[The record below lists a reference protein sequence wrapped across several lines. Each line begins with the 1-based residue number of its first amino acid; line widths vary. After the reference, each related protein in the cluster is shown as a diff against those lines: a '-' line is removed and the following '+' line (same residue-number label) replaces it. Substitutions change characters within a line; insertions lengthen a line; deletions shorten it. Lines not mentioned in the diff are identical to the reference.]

1 MLTFRCRL
9 FPHHT
14 ILLALL
20 VTTAIGCGGGGGGGG
35 SSFVGG
41 ALVNIDAS
49 PRETDPGKRV
59 QVTVR
64 INEAHPDGV
73 YLKIRF
79 PDGFA
84 YAVQTAHF
92 KRNETDR
99 AIDPAFNAVASKEG
113 SVYLVFNLPRSNFG
127 EDNEGEVVF
136 ELNSES
142 GVQSGKIEV
151 DADVNDPTITDQ
163 AEFSV
168 DDPEFDVQDDV
179 EIKVRR

>member
-1 MLTFRCRL
+1 
-9 FPHHT
+9 
-14 ILLALL
+14 
-20 VTTAIGCGGGGGGGG
+20 
-35 SSFVGG
+35 
-41 ALVNIDAS
+41 
-49 PRETDPGKRV
+49 V

-64 INEAHPDGV
+64 INEVHPDGV
-73 YLKIRF
+73 FLKIRF

-84 YAVQTAHF
+84 YAVQTARF
-92 KRNETDR
+92 KGNETDR
-99 AIDPAFNAVASKEG
+99 AIDPAFNTAASKEG
-113 SVYLVFNLPRSNFG
+113 SVYLAFNLPRSNFG
-127 EDNEGEVVF
+127 EDNEGEVIF

-151 DADVNDPTITDQ
+151 DADVNDPTIADQ